1 MPVDLS
7 APRIAGDDAEYA
19 LVSRFEFAQKRF
31 ERQEARCSRPNIS
44 AKEFAEARLRRTS
57 RPGLL
62 PLTWF

>member
-31 ERQEARCSRPNIS
+31 ERQEIRGVFLAPIRQLDVQ
-44 AKEFAEARLRRTS
+44 FT
-57 RPGLL
+57 
-62 PLTWF
+62 